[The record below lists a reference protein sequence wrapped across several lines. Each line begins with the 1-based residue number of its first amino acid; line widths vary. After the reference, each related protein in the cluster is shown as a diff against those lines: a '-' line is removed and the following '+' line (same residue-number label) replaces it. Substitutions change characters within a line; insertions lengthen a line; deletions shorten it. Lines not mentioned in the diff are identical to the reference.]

1 MTGRLYVMMV
11 QWTLNIL
18 LSNYEAS
25 LKERQRRVH
34 YQSQQ
39 CPSCGQ
45 FTIAWEPAFDL
56 APVVQKLDRTTC
68 VSTGYIAIQ
77 RISNTK
83 TNCVMHWIVIYPVDS
98 AIHLLNN
105 WSLGDIVRYHA
116 RAAREMRHDIA
127 SSSLAR
133 TFLLDMERA
142 TWQLSEDIT
151 GLIGKKMN
159 KQRRQWNLARKQKRY
174 NPYGSCKATV

>member
-1 MTGRLYVMMV
+1 MMV

-18 LSNYEAS
+18 LSNYVAS

-39 CPSCGQ
+39 CPSCRQ
-45 FTIAWEPAFDL
+45 FTIAWEQAFDL
-56 APVVQKLDRTTC
+56 APVVQKLDRTTS
-68 VSTGYIAIQ
+68 VSTGYITIH

-83 TNCVMHWIVIYPVDS
+83 TNCVIHWIVIYSVDS

-105 WSLGDIVRYHA
+105 WNLGDIVRYHA
-116 RAAREMRHDIA
+116 RAAREMRRDNA

-133 TFLLDMERA
+133 TFPLDMERP

-159 KQRRQWNLARKQKRY
+159 KQRRQWNLARKQKRC
-174 NPYGSCKATV
+174 NPYGSRKATV